1 MRPESGGGTGALL
14 NNVLN
19 YLLTHMLTK
28 RNAQTESLSAK
39 TESPTG
45 QAESLNFQP
54 KT

>member
-1 MRPESGGGTGALL
+1 MRPENIGGTGALL

-28 RNAQTESLSAK
+28 CNAQTESLNAK
-39 TESPTG
+39 TESLIG